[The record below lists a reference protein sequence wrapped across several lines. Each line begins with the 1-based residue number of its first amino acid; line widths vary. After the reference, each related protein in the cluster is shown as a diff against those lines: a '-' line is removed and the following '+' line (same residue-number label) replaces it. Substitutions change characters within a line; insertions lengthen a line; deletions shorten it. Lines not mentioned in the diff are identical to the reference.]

1 MCVDCVCT
9 RDGSAKRLRAEECG
23 SPHSNGEAEIR
34 LRSTNT
40 VFQKGFEVIW
50 QEVGVIKGIVAWQ
63 SSALTWRPL
72 MLKRPIGYDTTSIGS
87 RRKRRRSSTNSS
99 MPCTNPFSVSF
110 LPQCERA
117 AQWCGQ
123 HYALVLTPRLCR
135 GSGTKIKVR
144 NISNPHGQKMKVT
157 IGLSAGSAWHAQSSY
172 RGDFPH
178 TLLPPPPRGVC
189 QLNARGKVSNLL
201 WFVKL

>member
-50 QEVGVIKGIVAWQ
+50 QEVRVIKGIVAWQ

-72 MLKRPIGYDTTSIGS
+72 MLKRPIGYDTTSVGS

-117 AQWCGQ
+117 
-123 HYALVLTPRLCR
+123 
-135 GSGTKIKVR
+135 
-144 NISNPHGQKMKVT
+144 
-157 IGLSAGSAWHAQSSY
+157 LSALSGAAN
-172 RGDFPH
+172 
-178 TLLPPPPRGVC
+178 TT
-189 QLNARGKVSNLL
+189 L
-201 WFVKL
+201 WFLIRGCAVEVVPRSRFAIYQTLMARK